1 LKVKQAGEVMLI
13 GELARRSGLSA
24 SRIRFYETKG
34 LISVDRLANGYRA
47 YSTKALVA
55 LNIITGAQDAGFT
68 LSEIRRLLPGDRSR
82 RHDAA
87 LLGTLRKKV
96 DDIRVMEKRLT
107 QTRLQVEA
115 LIADIEDR
123 PEGLSCEANT
133 DRLLRRFKGRRR
145 T

>member
-1 LKVKQAGEVMLI
+1 LKVKRAGEVMLI

-24 SRIRFYETKG
+24 SRIRFYETNG

-47 YSTKALVA
+47 YSTQALVA

-82 RHDAA
+82 RHDGA

-96 DDIRVMEKRLT
+96 DDIKAMEKQLT